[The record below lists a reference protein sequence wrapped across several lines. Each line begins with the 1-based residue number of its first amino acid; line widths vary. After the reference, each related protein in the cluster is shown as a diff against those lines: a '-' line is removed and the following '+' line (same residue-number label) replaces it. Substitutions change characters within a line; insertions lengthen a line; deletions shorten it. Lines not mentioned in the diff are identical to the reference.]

1 MSNYKQ
7 DITLNEKDSLV
18 DMLILEKEL
27 VKIYA
32 LCLTEGCSLGF
43 RKVVEENFTDA
54 VTTQFDVF
62 TQMTAHDYYRVHSA
76 PEEQTQ
82 AVKNSFSSVK
92 RQISS

>member
-18 DMLILEKEL
+18 DMLILEKQI
-27 VKIYA
+27 VKLYA

-43 RKVVEENFTDA
+43 RKVVESNFKDA

-76 PEEQTQ
+76 TEEQTQ
-82 AVKNSFSSVK
+82 TVRDSFLKVKN
-92 RQISS
+92 QISD